1 MGKFKQ
7 IAVENVSLCKLMVGR
22 EKIETGD
29 IIGEQLTI
37 IAFDF
42 APKFDDAGS
51 PIVNPE
57 TGEADVYSVVTFQ
70 EAPGKYYCGG
80 SILTKICQ
88 AWAAGYDSP
97 EKASEDLE
105 KEGGVKVSFRSTRTR
120 GGKSLTSVDI
130 IG

>member
-1 MGKFKQ
+1 MGKFKE
-7 IAVENVSLCKLMVGR
+7 IAVENVSLCKLMMGR

-29 IIGEQLTI
+29 ITGKQFTI

-42 APKFDDAGS
+42 APKFNDEGS

-57 TGEADVYSVVTFQ
+57 TGEVDVYSVVIFQ
-70 EAPGKYYCGG
+70 EAPGKFYCGG
-80 SILTKICQ
+80 SILTKICK

-97 EKASEDLE
+97 EKASEELE
-105 KEGGVKVSFRSTRTR
+105 KEGGVKVGFNTTRTR
-120 GGKSLTSVDI
+120 GGKNLTTVDI